1 MHRGNLGPGSPPEEQ
16 SKELLTHRTT
26 QEYSTRKKDDIKHC
40 GADLFKMVNGQP
52 YLSLGIEHTAQV
64 APSHCKVGLSL
75 NGFQVTSLQWV
86 YKEKPQDRRRKGRMG
101 EV

>member
-1 MHRGNLGPGSPPEEQ
+1 
-16 SKELLTHRTT
+16 
-26 QEYSTRKKDDIKHC
+26 
-40 GADLFKMVNGQP
+40 MVYGQP

-86 YKEKPQDRRRKGRMG
+86 YNKKKKKHRTGG
-101 EV
+101 EEVEWEV

>member
-1 MHRGNLGPGSPPEEQ
+1 MYASRKFGSRVTAYKTKQ
-16 SKELLTHRTT
+16 K
-26 QEYSTRKKDDIKHC
+26 IKNIPRQNVGLENVTKHY
-40 GADLFKMVNGQP
+40 ATDLFKMVYGQP

-86 YKEKPQDRRRKGRMG
+86 
-101 EV
+101 